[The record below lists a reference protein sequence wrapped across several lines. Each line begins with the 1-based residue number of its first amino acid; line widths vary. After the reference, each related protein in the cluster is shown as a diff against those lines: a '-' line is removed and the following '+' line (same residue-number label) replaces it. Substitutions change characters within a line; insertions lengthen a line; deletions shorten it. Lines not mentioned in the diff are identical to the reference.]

1 VGRATGPLAGSEAR
15 RLRPLNVLV
24 KPELTRN
31 DWAAWGQAGVN
42 GASTK
47 KGCCPCP
54 VGESASGLTSL
65 PDTGRS
71 RAGGGVPR
79 PSPIRAVTAGAL
91 TGSLGRFSFES
102 LRRSGSAE
110 NGRAGRAA
118 RRSSLEAPRPHGFS
132 PMRVSSW
139 SGGRDSM
146 GCLGEARG
154 LIGGALSSLPAGR
167 PPARGTPI
175 PQGRREGEESPADA
189 ADRPRPES
197 AAPGGS
203 TGDDQPVGARTT
215 VKPVKPCPH
224 IHAHPPPCP
233 QSPLTA
239 RVQLRDG

>member
-1 VGRATGPLAGSEAR
+1 VGGATGPLAGSEAR

-167 PPARGTPI
+167 PPREARPSRRAAAKGKSRRQTQRIDRGQRVLLLGAAQATTSRSVHGRLSNPSSPVHISTPI
-175 PQGRREGEESPADA
+175 HRL
-189 ADRPRPES
+189 
-197 AAPGGS
+197 
-203 TGDDQPVGARTT
+203 V
-215 VKPVKPCPH
+215 H
-224 IHAHPPPCP
+224 NPP
-233 QSPLTA
+233 
-239 RVQLRDG
+239 

>member
-1 VGRATGPLAGSEAR
+1 MGRRRRRAVVRVPWENPPADSPAYPTRGGVVPEGESRVPLQSEPSPPARSRDPWGGFLSRVSGGAAQPRTVGREGPHAD
-15 RLRPLNVLV
+15 PPW
-24 KPELTRN
+24 K
-31 DWAAWGQAGVN
+31 
-42 GASTK
+42 
-47 KGCCPCP
+47 
-54 VGESASGLTSL
+54 L
-65 PDTGRS
+65 PDRTDS
-71 RAGGGVPR
+71 PR
-79 PSPIRAVTAGAL
+79 CGSP
-91 TGSLGRFSFES
+91 
-102 LRRSGSAE
+102 
-110 NGRAGRAA
+110 
-118 RRSSLEAPRPHGFS
+118 
-132 PMRVSSW
+132 SW